1 MALVAAV
8 LIGCYL
14 LGSIP
19 FPVIVSRL
27 VKGVDLRRHG
37 SGNMGALNS
46 ARVLGKRWFPV
57 VFGLDFAKG
66 AVAVTVARALL
77 PGAVAIDPIV
87 AGALGGLFAVIGHCF
102 PIFAGFKGGVGL
114 AATAGAFALISPGLL
129 ITALAAIGLGWALL
143 RNMSVGVA
151 ATALIAPAMAW
162 YWLGTPAAIAVLT
175 AWGALVFGLHWDDV
189 GRWLAARRS

>member
-1 MALVAAV
+1 MALMGAV

-27 VKGVDLRRHG
+27 VKGVDLRKHG

-66 AVAVTVARALL
+66 AVAVTAARALL
-77 PGAVAIDPIV
+77 PGALPIDPTL
-87 AGALGGLFAVIGHCF
+87 AGALGGLFAVLGHCF
-102 PIFAGFKGGVGL
+102 PVFAGFRGGVGL
-114 AATAGAFALISPGLL
+114 AATAGAFTLISPGLL
-129 ITALAAIGLGWALL
+129 VTALAAIALGWGLL
-143 RNMSVGVA
+143 RNMYVGVA
-151 ATALIAPAMAW
+151 ATALVAPAMAW
-162 YWLGTPAAIAVLT
+162 YWLGTPGTTAVLT
-175 AWGALVFGLHWDDV
+175 AWGALVFGLHWGDV
-189 GRWLAARRS
+189 TRWLAVRRS